1 MEIKNTLLSPFPLIF
16 PLQKGNGPN
25 RGLEKYSKKYPPN
38 RSNPGKR
45 EE

>member
-25 RGLEKYSKKYPPN
+25 RELKRYPKISPQQ
-38 RSNPGKR
+38 
-45 EE
+45 E